1 MEFLDSESF
10 LKANETLTGHKATN
24 EEKIRGIITD
34 LKLLF
39 NEENSGRTLKEDL
52 ADIDRDLV
60 NLKERIDSEDN
71 KDVYEEDKLTLGY
84 SLDLIDHLYRI
95 IKILGMEN

>member
-1 MEFLDSESF
+1 MVRLDSEMI

-52 ADIDRDLV
+52 ADIDRDLL

>member
-1 MEFLDSESF
+1 MI